1 MDKKLSG
8 VTKKD
13 SKKVDYFI
21 PTTITPLSEKE
32 KEELNTEKQS
42 KEKEIW
48 ENKIEKTLSE
58 TEGYNKEISNNL
70 PDLSDFDLVGNYV
83 LIRPFKIEVVEK
95 KESGIILMNKTT
107 EHYTDERTNKTKTR
121 DMLLPF
127 QMKGI
132 VVKYGDAVQDDIK
145 TKSPV
150 GSLVAFMPQPLHV
163 CMFYIDTNV
172 SYTNFDVEDYFT
184 VKIPV
189 SQLERIYKVNKY
201 VEV

>member
-1 MDKKLSG
+1 MEKKLNA

-13 SKKVDYFI
+13 SKKVDYYI
-21 PTTITPLSEKE
+21 PKVVNPSAGIEGEKTNIE
-32 KEELNTEKQS
+32 ALNKQ
-42 KEKEIW
+42 IW
-48 ENKIEKTLSE
+48 EETIEQTLSE

-70 PDLSDFDLVGNYV
+70 PDLSDFELLGNYV

-95 KESGIILMNKTT
+95 KSSGLVLLNKTT

-121 DMLLPF
+121 ELLFPY

-132 VVKYGDAVQDDIK
+132 VVKYGDTVPDDVK
-145 TKSPV
+145 TKSPI

-163 CMFYIDTNV
+163 CMFYIDTNEQ
-172 SYTNFDVEDYFT
+172 TTFEPEKYFT

-201 VEV
+201 VE

>member
-1 MDKKLSG
+1 MDKKLSR

-21 PTTITPLSEKE
+21 PTTITQLNEKE

-48 ENKIEKTLSE
+48 ESKIEKTLSE

-107 EHYTDERTNKTKTR
+107 IQERNDRTNKMETNEV
-121 DMLLPF
+121 LYPF
-127 QMKGI
+127 QMKGV
-132 VVKYGDAVQDDIK
+132 VVKYGDIVPNELK
-145 TKSPV
+145 EKVPV
-150 GSLVAFMPQPLHV
+150 GKLVAFMPQHFHICAFNV
-163 CMFYIDTNV
+163 DTNFLYP
-172 SYTNFDVEDYFT
+172 SFEPEKYFT
-184 VKIPV
+184 IKIPV

-201 VEV
+201 VE